1 MKNFTQE
8 KWKQQLAMKDWEK
21 IGETEDVNEMAQH
34 FNEQVIEA
42 LDECAPIKEMKVRQ
56 MYRDGLTDRTKAMIK
71 ERDRMRKEIKRS
83 PNETKVLHEKY
94 KKMRNRVTQ
103 QIRKDTI
110 AMEKEWKKPETKT
123 KYGRWLRT

>member
-42 LDECAPIKEMKVRQ
+42 LDECAQTKEMKVRQ
-56 MYRDGLTDRTKAMIK
+56 TYRDGLTDRTKAMIK

-83 PNETKVLHEKY
+83 PNKKKVLHEKL
-94 KKMRNRVTQ
+94 M
-103 QIRKDTI
+103 
-110 AMEKEWKKPETKT
+110 
-123 KYGRWLRT
+123 